1 MPEYAVFLE
10 LYFIRN
16 SAEDTDLDE
25 ISEEEMMARNHSF
38 DYTDNN
44 IGDIMEYVKTF
55 SPYEVA
61 DNFCGLYDIVEGS
74 EKWIHT
80 NDGKLT
86 LTFHIKMDT
95 EETIEEI
102 RDMFLNDSLEDGPYE
117 GVCINFGKIEFMGED
132 SDGFGKINFNY
143 DLLYIP
149 EDVNFEV
156 VKEDL
161 EKTIGELLNII
172 LEDIMLREAETNETG
187 NSDTQQ
193 STE

>member
-86 LTFHIKMDT
+86 LTFHIKLDK

-117 GVCINFGKIEFMGED
+117 GED
-132 SDGFGKINFNY
+132 NGWVISTLDKKYEYGLIDFRNEKNIAI
-143 DLLYIP
+143 IP
-149 EDVNFEV
+149 VA
-156 VKEDL
+156 
-161 EKTIGELLNII
+161 T
-172 LEDIMLREAETNETG
+172 
-187 NSDTQQ
+187 
-193 STE
+193 

>member
-1 MPEYAVFLE
+1 MPKYTVHSNIAFKG
-10 LYFIRN
+10 
-16 SAEDTDLDE
+16 ATDSDHFVR
-25 ISEEEMMARNHSF
+25 I
-38 DYTDNN
+38 
-44 IGDIMEYVKTF
+44 
-55 SPYEVA
+55 
-61 DNFCGLYDIVEGS
+61 
-74 EKWIHT
+74 
-80 NDGKLT
+80 
-86 LTFHIKMDT
+86 
-95 EETIEEI
+95 
-102 RDMFLNDSLEDGPYE
+102 EDGPYE

-149 EDVNFEV
+149 DDVNFEV

-193 STE
+193 PTE